1 MLISMM
7 TIPEQITSIRKA
19 MGYSQEEIGNILG
32 LTAGAICN
40 YEKGRR
46 PIRAEDFEKIKALSK
61 KNKTDSYRM
70 MEKAAAIRDSSR
82 K

>member
-1 MLISMM
+1 M

-19 MGYSQEEIGNILG
+19 TGYSQVEIGNILG

-46 PIRAEDFEKIKALSK
+46 PIRAEDFEKIKALLK
-61 KNKTDSYRM
+61 KNQTDS
-70 MEKAAAIRDSSR
+70 
-82 K
+82 